1 MPSWFNLL
9 VIALIASAGIVW
21 WNNSRVRELAITFAR
36 RACDREGLQLLDQT
50 VELVKVRMIRNAT
63 GHRELQRLYRF
74 EFTGDAEHRDP
85 GSLTM
90 NGEKLKAIVLPFKRD
105 EFGNRVFEQPQEH

>member
-9 VIALIASAGIVW
+9 VIALIASVGIVW
-21 WNNSRVRELAITFAR
+21 WNNSRARELAVAFAR

-50 VELVKVRMIRNAT
+50 VELVKVRMIRNAA
-63 GHRELQRLYRF
+63 GRRELQRLYRF

-85 GSLTM
+85 GSITM
-90 NGEKLKAIVLPFKRD
+90 NGQQLKAIVLPFKRD